1 MTNTLK
7 QLMTTLQTHDPAS
20 HVRADP
26 LVLSATLQSVIAD
39 TAREPRKTKP
49 RWSWQRWLTL
59 IPVTALLVGAA
70 VIMPI
75 IMHPNEIGP
84 MTLGPAKALAFT
96 RNGDYIDVRIVDP
109 DADPERYRQDFAAH
123 GLNVELKTEPASPSL
138 VGAMISVSSPQ
149 RTVVFHSDGFEIK
162 DGNRSPRIKKIE
174 GTDCGKI
181 WCLAGV
187 SIPVGL
193 RSPFEV
199 TFGRAARL
207 GERYEITGDPTAR
220 GEILEGMKLANK
232 TVGEVRIMLQRR
244 HATVSHYYKAPPEPS
259 PRDGS
264 GLDVTEHPLQAED
277 VPDTWYVHE
286 ALGGHEKNAVR
297 LIVAPQPT
305 ANPH

>member
-39 TAREPRKTKP
+39 RAREPRKTKP
-49 RWSWQRWLTL
+49 RWSWRRWLTL
-59 IPVTALLVGAA
+59 IPITALLVGAA
-70 VIMPI
+70 VVTPI
-75 IMHPNEIGP
+75 IMHPDEVGP
-84 MTLGPAKALAFT
+84 MALGPAKALAFT

-109 DADPERYRQDFAAH
+109 DADPERYRQDFAVH
-123 GLNVELKTEPASPSL
+123 GLNVELKMEPASPSL
-138 VGAMISVSSPQ
+138 VGAMVSVSSPQ
-149 RTVVFHSDGFEIK
+149 RMVEFHSDGFEIK
-162 DGNRSPRIKKIE
+162 DGNISPRIKKIR
-174 GTDCGKI
+174 GADCGKQ

-199 TFGRAARL
+199 TFGRAARP

-232 TVGEVRIMLQRR
+232 TVGEVRTMLQRLR
-244 HATVSHYYKAPPEPS
+244 VRVSRYYKAPPEPF

-277 VPDTWYVHE
+277 VPDTWYIHE
-286 ALGGHEKNAVR
+286 AFGGHEKNTVR